1 MYFRSQRRS
10 PSDQLDVSRVAL
22 SDPGVS
28 HRTAANPSESSSRA
42 QLVPHN
48 AWDDLYGLY
57 LGVLFAAMGISLLAK
72 GGLITGG
79 IAGMALLTSSL
90 TGWAPAPLVPLINI
104 PFILFSFVVMGRV
117 FASKSIVV
125 SIAIGSVVAG
135 IARWLDVS
143 SIGTGFAAI
152 AGGTFLGMG
161 ILCLARHNA
170 SMGGTGAV
178 ALWIQRRYRLNAGIS
193 QLAFDLALFALAATS
208 LPAGKLLWSILGTV
222 AMNGML
228 IVWHKPGRYRA

>member
-1 MYFRSQRRS
+1 MYFRTLRRS
-10 PSDQLDVSRVAL
+10 ASDHLDLSRPAL
-22 SDPGVS
+22 NDSGLP
-28 HRTAANPSESSSRA
+28 HRTAINPSETSSRA
-42 QLVPHN
+42 PLVPHN

-57 LGVLFAAMGISLLAK
+57 LGVLFAAMGVSLLAK
-72 GGLITGG
+72 AGLITGG

-90 TGWAPAPLVPLINI
+90 TGLAPAPLVPLINI
-104 PFILFSFVVMGRV
+104 PFIIFSFFVMGRF

-125 SIAIGSVVAG
+125 SVAIGGVVAG
-135 IARWLDVS
+135 IDHWLGVS
-143 SIGTGFAAI
+143 SIGNGFAAI

-178 ALWIQRRYRLNAGIS
+178 ALWIQRRYGINAGIS
-193 QLAFDLALFALAATS
+193 QLAFDLALFGLAATS
-208 LPAGKLLWSILGTV
+208 LPATKLLWSVLGTV

-228 IVWHKPGRYRA
+228 IVWHKPGRYRG